1 VSATHHATN
10 AHASQGQPLG
20 LPFGA
25 LNPFAAQTPVEAGIA
40 IAALLLVGTAVVAFG
55 ALVVAAFRAR
65 RRLAL

>member
-1 VSATHHATN
+1 
-10 AHASQGQPLG
+10 